1 MQLFEIFSH
10 QHDQIPVL
18 MWDCAV
24 FLLLVP
30 HLQIVSHSLTTSA
43 GHALFHCLVFT
54 PWIQREGFY
63 YIHKIY
69 LVFVGVLLK
78 NVFQFCVGG
87 LIQSEVRQYMGIFG
101 LENSQNCQIWLKK
114 VCQFMDTYSPK

>member
-1 MQLFEIFSH
+1 
-10 QHDQIPVL
+10 

-54 PWIQREGFY
+54 PWIQREGFLLY
-63 YIHKIY
+63 SQDIFSFCGGFAEKCFSVLRGWFNTKLSEAIY
-69 LVFVGVLLK
+69 GYFWIRK
-78 NVFQFCVGG
+78 
-87 LIQSEVRQYMGIFG
+87 
-101 LENSQNCQIWLKK
+101 
-114 VCQFMDTYSPK
+114 

>member
-1 MQLFEIFSH
+1 MHFS
-10 QHDQIPVL
+10 IV
-18 MWDCAV
+18 W
-24 FLLLVP
+24 FLP
-30 HLQIVSHSLTTSA
+30 RGYKGKA
-43 GHALFHCLVFT
+43 
-54 PWIQREGFY
+54 FY

-78 NVFQFCVGG
+78 NVFQFCMGG